1 MTRRGGEA
9 KLRGDFQGKSKGLRH
24 VNRSIGPAVRV
35 WLGGRGWRYNLYA
48 MNAILIRIGLG
59 IRLKRALAAIIALA
73 VAGFCLWLA
82 TWAVAA
88 PVGAH
93 GGGFQLT
100 RPAVAGPYELLLG
113 TIPDPLLVG
122 EGILILQVANPDT
135 GERVLGARVEAT
147 AAGPDGATLAIPFG
161 PDSYDPTLYEANATL
176 DAEGA
181 WLFIVEVSGADGGGS
196 AKFDYEV
203 RRASP
208 IAGIITLATLLA
220 LLTILGLSMRAFLKQ
235 RGSRR

>member
-1 MTRRGGEA
+1 M
-9 KLRGDFQGKSKGLRH
+9 
-24 VNRSIGPAVRV
+24 
-35 WLGGRGWRYNLYA
+35 
-48 MNAILIRIGLG
+48 G
-59 IRLKRALAAIIALA
+59 IPPKRALASIIAIA
-73 VAGFCLWLA
+73 AI
-82 TWAVAA
+82 VAA
-88 PVGAH
+88 AGLGLLLLSANLAFAH

-113 TIPDPLLVG
+113 TIPDPPIVG
-122 EGILILQVANPDT
+122 EAILILQVSDPDT
-135 GERVLGARVEAT
+135 GARVLGVQVEALPVSSG
-147 AAGPDGATLAIPFG
+147 GPAPAIPFG

-181 WLFIVEVSGADGGGS
+181 WTFTINVSGADGEGS
-196 AKFDYEV
+196 ATFDYEV

-235 RGSRR
+235 RGGNQRRRRRET